1 MLDRALLF
9 AAALCVGSLLAK
21 MHIPIPFLLGGVLS
35 AIGAK
40 AIIHRSSLS
49 WPKLWRDAGLTA
61 AGYGIGA
68 NFSTTAWHDMLHQLL
83 GVAEATG
90 SILLASI
97 LLALVSAKLA
107 GEDLKSCVIGML
119 PGGMTMSMLL
129 AEEDKS
135 INPNVVIVMQVLRLF
150 GVVVSVPFLV
160 IYLLDAKIIGSS
172 IAMPNHGGYHWLIFI
187 PLALFGGFAAKKVH
201 LPTPILLGAILAT
214 AVFSVAVGTVQPI
227 PGWLMAPAQ
236 ASIGIFMGMQLDAE
250 RVAKAKN
257 VIPCV
262 IVGTVILIAI
272 SIIMANVLSARY
284 GFSLTTAFLAMAP
297 GGIAEMSLAG
307 MSMGEDVSIILTYQ
321 LVRIFAI
328 NLLIPPLLK
337 WWFER
342 EKAV

>member
-1 MLDRALLF
+1 MLNRGLIF
-9 AAALCVGSLLAK
+9 IAALCLGSMLAK
-21 MHIPIPFLLGGVLS
+21 MHIPIPFLLGGVLA
-35 AIGAK
+35 AISVKTFA
-40 AIIHRSSLS
+40 AHADIS
-49 WPKLWRDAGLTA
+49 WPKAWRDYALMA

-68 NFSTTAWHDMLHQLL
+68 NFSAAAWDNMLRQLV
-83 GVAEATG
+83 GVVEATG
-90 SILLASI
+90 SILLVSMA
-97 LLALVSAKLA
+97 LAFISAKLA

-129 AEEDKS
+129 AEEDKK

-187 PLALFGGFAAKKVH
+187 PLAVLGSFIAKKIH
-201 LPTPILLGAILAT
+201 LPTPILLGSILVT
-214 AVFSVAVGTVQPI
+214 AAYTVAFGRVQPV

-236 ASIGIFMGMQLDAE
+236 VSIGLFMGMQLDAK
-250 RVAKAKN
+250 RVMRAKN

-262 IVGTVILIAI
+262 IIGTIILIVV
-272 SIIMANVLSARY
+272 SVLMANVLSARY
-284 GFSLTTAFLAMAP
+284 GFSLVTAFLAMAP

-321 LVRIFAI
+321 LVRVFAI
-328 NLLIPPLLK
+328 NIFIPPLLL
-337 WWFER
+337 WWFR
-342 EKAV
+342 K

>member
-1 MLDRALLF
+1 MLNRILLF
-9 AAALCVGSLLAK
+9 TAALCSGSLLTK

-35 AIGAK
+35 AIAVK
-40 AIIHRSSLS
+40 TFIPRSNLN
-49 WPKLWRDAGLTA
+49 WPKLWRDCSLTA

-68 NFSTTAWHDMLHQLL
+68 NFSTTAWDNMLHQLL

-97 LLALVSAKLA
+97 LLAFVSAKLA
-107 GEDLKSCVIGML
+107 GEDLKSCIIGML

-129 AEEDKS
+129 AEEDKN

-160 IYLLDAKIIGSS
+160 IYLLDARIIGSS

-187 PLALFGGFAAKKVH
+187 PLAICGGFIAKKVH
-201 LPTPILLGAILAT
+201 MPTPILLGAILAT
-214 AVFSVAVGTVQPI
+214 AVFTVAVGRVQPV

-236 ASIGIFMGMQLDAE
+236 ASIGIFMGMQLDAG

-262 IVGTVILIAI
+262 VAGTIVLIGI
-272 SIIMANVLSARY
+272 SIAMANVLSARY
-284 GFSLTTAFLAMAP
+284 GFSLVTAFLAMAP
-297 GGIAEMSLAG
+297 GGIAEMSLVG

-321 LVRIFAI
+321 LVRVFAI
-328 NLLIPPLLK
+328 NLLIPPLLT
-337 WWFER
+337 WWFEK
-342 EKAV
+342 KA

>member
-1 MLDRALLF
+1 MLNRILLF
-9 AAALCVGSLLAK
+9 ILALCLGSFLAK
-21 MHIPIPFLLGGVLS
+21 MHIPIPFLLGGVF
-35 AIGAK
+35 
-40 AIIHRSSLS
+40 SSIALKTFLPMSTVS
-49 WPKLWRDAGLTA
+49 WPRLWRDYGLMV

-68 NFSTTAWHDMLHQLL
+68 NFSTNAWDNMLHQLL
-83 GVAEATG
+83 GVVEATG
-90 SILLASI
+90 SILIASI
-97 LLALVSAKLA
+97 FLACISAKLV

-129 AEEDKS
+129 AEEDKK

-172 IAMPNHGGYHWLIFI
+172 IAIPNYGGYHWLIFL
-187 PLALFGGFAAKKVH
+187 PLAFLGGFVAKKCRI
-201 LPTPILLGAILAT
+201 PTPILLGAILAT
-214 AVFSVAVGTVQPI
+214 AIFSVIMGRVQSV
-227 PGWLMAPAQ
+227 PGYLMAPAQ
-236 ASIGIFMGMQLDAE
+236 VSIGLFMGMQLDAD

-262 IVGTVILIAI
+262 VVGTVILIGI
-272 SIIMANVLSARY
+272 SIVMANVLSARY
-284 GFSLTTAFLAMAP
+284 GFSLVTAFLAMAP

-321 LVRIFAI
+321 LVRILAI
-328 NLLIPPLLK
+328 NLLVPPLLT

-342 EKAV
+342 KV